1 MRFTILET
9 KHPYLRCNESEL
21 NEDNKPTTKPKIKR
35 RVTDQNLI
43 FIFKCIKLIFNKKEF
58 FLFFFH

>member
-43 FIFKCIKLIFNKKEF
+43 FFSNI
-58 FLFFFH
+58 